1 VGWIR
6 EHFWL
11 LVAVALWP
19 VGLLLPYYLASS
31 GHHPPVGTYIA
42 IMGILAAAV
51 TLRKDPPV
59 KEKAAWIL
67 LMALVMVAEIRNL
80 YVADAEQAGKF
91 DAISDSLKATKTGL
105 DKTVEGLTEA
115 ANRLDGIS
123 SGISEAA
130 NKSQTQFNDT
140 MSEMTGGSS
149 YLFVDPTGNVGGP
162 VGIDIGD
169 IKKGMMVL
177 SASLSFHGKYSLH
190 DVAID
195 TYGPIGSSYTY
206 YGTVLARH
214 SVEHAI
220 ELGFYPIENKEYWQV
235 WINTSNGMYYQSIF
249 LLKVDNKWVYACRL
263 YKGSPKG
270 KLLKRWHQAGFPDN
284 VSDVWWSK
292 E

>member
-1 VGWIR
+1 MGWIR

-19 VGLLLPYYLASS
+19 VGLLLPYYLASR

-80 YVADAEQAGKF
+80 YVADAEQAEKF
-91 DAISDSLKATKTGL
+91 DVISNSLKATKTGL
-105 DKTVEGLTEA
+105 DNTVEGLTA
-115 ANRLDGIS
+115 TANRLDGIS

-130 NKSQTQFNDT
+130 NKSQAQFNAT

-149 YLFVDPTGNVGGP
+149 YLFVDPTGNVWGP
-162 VGIDIGD
+162 VGIDVGD
-169 IKKGMMVL
+169 IKKGMMGF

-190 DVAID
+190 DVAVDIC
-195 TYGPIGSSYTY
+195 GPAGCSYTY
-206 YGTVLARH
+206 YGTVLAIH
-214 SVEHAI
+214 SGEHAI
-220 ELGFYPIENKEYWQV
+220 EFRFYPIEDKEFWSV
-235 WINTSNGMYYQSIF
+235 WINTSNGVYYQSIF
-249 LLKVDNKWVYACRL
+249 LLKVGNTWVSACRL
-263 YKGSPKG
+263 YKGSPRG

-284 VSDVWWSK
+284 VSDNGWSN
-292 E
+292 